1 MDDSQQRLSTKSSFH
16 LYEILN
22 ISALKKRYPL
32 LVLNYKMNFPFV
44 NLYETPSTLGVDRL
58 ALVSAA
64 AAQYPNKNVLIIDSG
79 SCITYDFLDHK
90 NCYLGGAISPGLEM
104 RYKALNNF
112 TAKLPFLDM
121 KTPKSL
127 TGNTT
132 NSSIHAG
139 VVRGTLFEIEG
150 FIASY
155 RKEYEDLT
163 IILTGGNAHFLRDSL
178 KSGIFANSNFLMEG
192 LHYLLENNKY

>member
-1 MDDSQQRLSTKSSFH
+1 
-16 LYEILN
+16 
-22 ISALKKRYPL
+22 
-32 LVLNYKMNFPFV
+32 
-44 NLYETPSTLGVDRL
+44 
-58 ALVSAA
+58 
-64 AAQYPNKNVLIIDSG
+64 
-79 SCITYDFLDHK
+79 
-90 NCYLGGAISPGLEM
+90 
-104 RYKALNNF
+104 
-112 TAKLPFLDM
+112 M

-139 VVRGTLFEIEG
+139 VVRGALFEIEG